1 TQVDGV
7 YSADPRKDPNAIRY
21 ETVSFDEVLRRELKV
36 MDTAAFALARDA
48 RLPILVFSIHEPG
61 SIAAV
66 LTGKG
71 RSTLVSD

>member
-1 TQVDGV
+1 
-7 YSADPRKDPNAIRY
+7 
-21 ETVSFDEVLRRELKV
+21 

-48 RLPILVFSIHEPG
+48 RLPIVIFSIHEPG

-71 RSTLVSD
+71 CSTLVSV